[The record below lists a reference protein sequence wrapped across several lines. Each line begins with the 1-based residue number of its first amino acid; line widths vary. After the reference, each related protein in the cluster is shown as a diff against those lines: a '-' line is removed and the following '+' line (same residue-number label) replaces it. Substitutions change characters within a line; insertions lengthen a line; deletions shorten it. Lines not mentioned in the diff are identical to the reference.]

1 MKMNL
6 DEAVGRLFLI
16 GIPGPEI
23 DSETEKTLREV
34 KPGAVIL
41 FSKNIVDSAQIRDLV
56 DEIERVL
63 GYKPVIATDQEGGIV
78 SRLREGFSVSPGAM
92 AIAASGDV
100 ENSSIAGRIMARE
113 MNAVGINWNL
123 APVVDIN
130 CNPRNPGI
138 GVRSFG
144 DSPDQVISYARAF
157 VESMRI
163 GGVMCCLKHF
173 PGKGRVDVD
182 AHLDLPTLDIPK
194 SLLYEYE
201 LRPFKEIRADSIMPS
216 HIYMPQIQ
224 ASRVPASMS
233 REILMDLARK
243 VLNYRG
249 VLVADDLGMGG
260 VSNYF
265 TPEEAAMQGLINGMD
280 YLTYCHDPVVQR
292 RVKKILIREIEKS
305 RDLER
310 RFQES
315 LQRVEKFRVEATSV
329 DRLSIEEIAS
339 QESLNA
345 MQEISDRSI
354 TAILED
360 SSLLPLPIES
370 VSGILSVRLSRL
382 VQVEDGPQKGV
393 PTLAREI
400 AQMADCPIIDFS
412 ANLTVEEADRLA
424 ANTPGKGVR
433 LVFTENAHLHE
444 GQRELLLKLSQRTGR
459 TLVIALRN
467 PYDAFLKGVK
477 NCVISYGYE
486 AVSQRSLKKVLYGTI
501 KTQGKLPVRIPQ
513 EV

>member
-1 MKMNL
+1 MNL

-41 FSKNIVDSAQIRDLV
+41 FSKNIVDSAQIRNLV
-56 DEIERVL
+56 NEIERVL
-63 GYKPVIATDQEGGIV
+63 GFKPAIATDQEGGIV

-92 AIAASGDV
+92 AIAATGDV

-144 DSPDQVISYARAF
+144 DSPDQVIAYAKAF

-163 GGVMCCLKHF
+163 GGVMSCLKHF
-173 PGKGRVDVD
+173 PGKGRADVD
-182 AHLDLPTLDIPK
+182 AHLDLPTLDL
-194 SLLYEYE
+194 SFSTLDSFE
-201 LRPFKEIRADSIMPS
+201 LRPFREISADSIMPS
-216 HIYMPQIQ
+216 HIYFPQLQ

-233 REILMDLARK
+233 KEILTDLARG
-243 VLNYRG
+243 VLNYEG

-265 TPEEAAMQGLINGMD
+265 SPEEAGIEGLKNGMD
-280 YLTYCHDPVVQR
+280 YLTYCHEPEIQR
-292 RVKKILIREIEKS
+292 RVKKYLTRKIERFS
-305 RDLER
+305 ELEAR
-310 RFQES
+310 LQES
-315 LQRVEKFRVEATSV
+315 LKRVESFRMKAVASARNSL
-329 DRLSIEEIAS
+329 DEIS
-339 QESLNA
+339 SSENQRA

-354 TAILED
+354 TAILD
-360 SSLLPLPIES
+360 DKSLLPLSLSS
-370 VSGILSVRLSRL
+370 VSAIYSVRLSRL
-382 VQVEDGPQKGV
+382 VQVEDGPQRGIPKV
-393 PTLAREI
+393 AKEI
-400 AQMADCPIIDFS
+400 AQMVDCPVIDY
-412 ANLTVEEADRLA
+412 AAGMTVEEANELVSSAPR
-424 ANTPGKGVR
+424 KGIRV
-433 LVFTENAHLHE
+433 VFTENAHLHD
-444 GQRELLLKLSQRTGR
+444 GQREFLMRLSQRTGR

-467 PYDAFLKGVK
+467 PYDAFIKGVN
-477 NCVISYGYE
+477 NCVLSYGYE
-486 AVSQRSLKKVLYGTI
+486 GVSQRSILKAI
-501 KTQGKLPVRIPQ
+501 KGRIAAEGKLPVSIPQ

>member
-1 MKMNL
+1 MNL

-63 GYKPVIATDQEGGIV
+63 RYKPAIAIDQEGGIV
-78 SRLREGFSVSPGAM
+78 SRLRDGFSVSPGAM
-92 AIAASGDV
+92 AIAATGST
-100 ENSSIAGRIMARE
+100 ENSYVVGRIMARE
-113 MNAVGINWNL
+113 MNAIGVNWNL

-130 CNPRNPGI
+130 CNPKNPGI

-144 DSPDQVISYARAF
+144 DSPDLVIAYARAF
-157 VESMRI
+157 MQGMRS
-163 GGVMCCLKHF
+163 GGVMGCLKHF

-182 AHLDLPTLDIPK
+182 AHLDLPILDI
-194 SLLYEYE
+194 SRSMLYEYE
-201 LRPFKEIRADSIMPS
+201 LRPFKEIQADSIMPS
-216 HIYMPQIQ
+216 HIYLPQIQ

-233 REILMDLARK
+233 REILTDLARN

-265 TPEEAAMQGLINGMD
+265 TPEEAAVEGLINGMD
-280 YLTYCHDPVVQR
+280 YLTYCHDPVIQR

-305 RDLER
+305 PELEK

-315 LQRVEKFRVEATSV
+315 LERVEKFRIEATSAE
-329 DRLSIEEIAS
+329 RFSIEEIAS
-339 QESLNA
+339 RESLKA
-345 MQEISDRSI
+345 MQEISDKSI
-354 TAILED
+354 TAILD
-360 SSLLPLPIES
+360 DKSLIPLPLSS
-370 VSGILSVRLSRL
+370 VSAIYSVRLSRL

-393 PTLAREI
+393 PAVAREI
-400 AQMADCPIIDFS
+400 AQMVDCPVIDY
-412 ANLTVEEADRLA
+412 AAGMTVEEADMLA
-424 ANTPGKGVR
+424 LSATGKGIR

-477 NCVISYGYE
+477 NCIISYGYE
-486 AVSQRSLKKVLYGTI
+486 AVSQRSIKKVLDGNI
-501 KTQGKLPVRIPQ
+501 KAQGKLPVKIPQ

>member
-1 MKMNL
+1 MNL

-63 GYKPVIATDQEGGIV
+63 RYKPAIAIDQEGGIV
-78 SRLREGFSVSPGAM
+78 SRLRDGFSVSPGAM
-92 AIAASGDV
+92 AIAATGST
-100 ENSSIAGRIMARE
+100 ENSYVVGRIMARE
-113 MNAVGINWNL
+113 MNAIGVNWNL

-130 CNPRNPGI
+130 CNPKNPGI

-144 DSPDQVISYARAF
+144 DSPDLVIAYARAF
-157 VESMRI
+157 MQGMRS
-163 GGVMCCLKHF
+163 GGVMGCLKHF

-182 AHLDLPTLDIPK
+182 AHLDLPILDI
-194 SLLYEYE
+194 SRSMLYEYE
-201 LRPFKEIRADSIMPS
+201 LRPFKEIQADSIMPS
-216 HIYMPQIQ
+216 HIYLPQIQ

-233 REILMDLARK
+233 REILTDLARN

-265 TPEEAAMQGLINGMD
+265 TPEEAAVEGLINGMD
-280 YLTYCHDPVVQR
+280 YLTYCHDPVIQR

-305 RDLER
+305 PELEK

-315 LQRVEKFRVEATSV
+315 LERVEKFRIEATSAE
-329 DRLSIEEIAS
+329 RFSIEEIAS
-339 QESLNA
+339 RESLKA
-345 MQEISDRSI
+345 MQEISDKSI
-354 TAILED
+354 TAILD
-360 SSLLPLPIES
+360 DKSLIPLPLSS
-370 VSGILSVRLSRL
+370 VSAIYSVRLSRL

-393 PTLAREI
+393 PAVAREI
-400 AQMADCPIIDFS
+400 AQMVDCPVIDY
-412 ANLTVEEADRLA
+412 AAGMTVEEADMLA
-424 ANTPGKGVR
+424 LSATGKGIR

-477 NCVISYGYE
+477 NCIISYGYE
-486 AVSQRSLKKVLYGTI
+486 AVSQRSIKKVLDGNI
-501 KTQGKLPVRIPQ
+501 KAQGKLPV
-513 EV
+513 

>member
-1 MKMNL
+1 MNF

-23 DSETEKTLREV
+23 DSETERTLREV

-41 FSKNIVDSAQIRDLV
+41 FSKNIVDAVQVRALV
-56 DEIERVL
+56 DDIQRVL
-63 GYKPVIATDQEGGIV
+63 GYKPAVAIDQEGGIV
-78 SRLREGFSVSPGAM
+78 SRLRDGFSVSPGAM
-92 AIAASGDV
+92 AIAATGST
-100 ENSSIAGRIMARE
+100 ENSFIVGKILARE
-113 MNAVGINWNL
+113 MNAIGVSWNL

-130 CNPRNPGI
+130 CNPKNPGI

-144 DSPDQVISYARAF
+144 DSPDQVIAYARAF
-157 VESMRI
+157 VEGMKSER
-163 GGVMCCLKHF
+163 VMSCLKHF

-182 AHLDLPTLDIPK
+182 AHLDLPILDIPQ

-201 LRPFKEIRADSIMPS
+201 LRPFKEIQADSIMPS
-216 HIYMPQIQ
+216 HIYMPQLQ

-233 REILMDLARK
+233 REILTDLARN

-265 TPEEAAMQGLINGMD
+265 TPEEAAIQGLRNGMD

-305 RDLER
+305 PELEK

-315 LQRVEKFRVEATSV
+315 LQRVEKFRVEATSA
-329 DRLSIEEIAS
+329 DRFSIEEIAS

-370 VSGILSVRLSRL
+370 VSGIFSVRLSRL

-393 PTLAREI
+393 PTVAREI

-412 ANLTVEEADRLA
+412 PNITVEEADRLA
-424 ANTPGKGVR
+424 ADSPGKGVM
-433 LVFTENAHLHE
+433 LVFTENAHLNE
-444 GQRELLLKLSQRTGR
+444 GQRKLLLKLSQRTGR

-467 PYDAFLKGVK
+467 PYDAFLEGVK
-477 NCVISYGYE
+477 NCIISYGYE
-486 AVSQRSLKKVLYGTI
+486 AVSQRSLKKILDGTI
-501 KTQGKLPVRIPQ
+501 KAQGKLPIKIPQ